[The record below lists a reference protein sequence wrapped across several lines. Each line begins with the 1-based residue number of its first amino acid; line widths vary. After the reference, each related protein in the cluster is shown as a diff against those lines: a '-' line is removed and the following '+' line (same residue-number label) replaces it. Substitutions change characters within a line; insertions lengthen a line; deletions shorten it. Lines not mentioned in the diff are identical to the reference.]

1 MSRVW
6 AMGESGAGWA
16 GWMDLRWG
24 LLFALMIGLGWGAT
38 DVSAQSSAQIQQVMS
53 MSPADRQRLM
63 RQFGVSEQDV
73 VRMLGEQRGATGAP
87 GAGFSRSSR
96 PTDLDTQSFEL
107 DPHRDFFGG
116 MQPDWMQPT
125 MPAPRDEY
133 DDGDLTARV
142 DYSRRHGLEVF
153 SRGVMSYQELFSI
166 PVPGDYIIGP
176 GDVFQVSL
184 FGTESNQYFLPV
196 QRDGWIDFP
205 ALGPIAVAGMSFAD
219 AKNVV
224 ADRVGREKLGV
235 RSSISLEQLKSIQL
249 AVSGEVNRPGV
260 YVVPSLVSVIQLL
273 NLAGGATDVG
283 TLRRVRLLRAGE
295 RLNLDLYDFI
305 IGGESSDVIGL
316 QPGDRLHLP
325 PVEAAIHV
333 KGAVRRS
340 GVYEILPGETLED
353 VLRMAGGLAP
363 DAAQGDAVLRRYAAD
378 GEQQIVD
385 IDLRARDGRRHAADD
400 GMILRVPRASEFTST
415 RIEVRGEVTVPGVRQ
430 WREGMRLSQL
440 FRDLRR
446 DLNVGRADL
455 DQGYIVRTDPHTR
468 AVSFLSFSL
477 REMFQQPGSAQ
488 DPMLQQEDVVLVLP
502 MPGVVEQERE
512 RHAEQNEAESG
523 SAELETVAQARRV
536 QRRGSAEL
544 FGATADAQGYMG
556 GGVDPARFAA
566 GAARESGVGFMQPD
580 PSQRQPAYQPFQ
592 IGLESDAARREREAL
607 DRAELLE
614 PYLRRLTRQTRDGSP
629 VAVFTVGGE
638 VHAPGT
644 YPITQKQNLRDAIE
658 AAGGLLESADIGN
671 AVVLRRTPGSTGLE
685 VFSVDL
691 EQVRD
696 VRVDLTLQPG
706 DLLTIRRDPTLGNRV
721 EVQIAGEVSSPG
733 TYVLPAGSTM
743 ADLID
748 LAGGVTQ
755 RGDLRAAIL
764 SRARLREMEQELRT
778 RYVAEIR
785 KSLIDAGV
793 AGDRRA
799 QVSPAALDLLDQLQ
813 EAMSEETDG
822 RLQID
827 LPRLAAGDSS
837 ADLVLS
843 DGDRL
848 RIPSLT
854 NAISVAGQVRAP
866 GSFAYV
872 PGMSVYAYLE
882 LAGGF
887 AQYSDGDAIFV
898 LRADGSVQ
906 PVEMGSSWGRFGRGS
921 QQELLPGDRIVVPIE
936 YGYINRWDL
945 AKEVVQ
951 FVYQTGIGL
960 AAVVAAL
967 R

>member
-1 MSRVW
+1 MLATGGSLVEAMS
-6 AMGESGAGWA
+6 
-16 GWMDLRWG
+16 LRWFG
-24 LLFALMIGLGWGAT
+24 LFMLMLSLGWGVTEAR
-38 DVSAQSSAQIQQVMS
+38 AQSSQQIQQVMS
-53 MSPADRQRLM
+53 MSPAERQRLM

-73 VRMLGEQRGATGAP
+73 MRMLGEQRSAIGASGQASP
-87 GAGFSRSSR
+87 RSSR
-96 PTDLDTQSFEL
+96 PSDMGQQGFEH
-107 DPHRDFFGG
+107 DSHGDFFGG
-116 MQPDWMQPT
+116 MQPGLMQPEAR
-125 MPAPRDEY
+125 MPQDEY
-133 DDGDLTARV
+133 DDGDLSGRV

-153 SRGVMSYQELFSI
+153 SRSFMPYQELFSI
-166 PVPGDYIIGP
+166 PVPDDYTIGP

-184 FGTESNQYFLPV
+184 FGTESNQYYLPV

-205 ALGPIAVAGMSFAD
+205 ALGPIAVSGMSFAD
-219 AKNVV
+219 ARKVV
-224 ADRVGREKLGV
+224 ADRVAREKLGV
-235 RSSISLEQLKSIQL
+235 RTSITLEQLKSIQL

-283 TLRRVRLLRAGE
+283 ALRRVRLLRAGE
-295 RLNLDLYDFI
+295 RLDIDLYDFI
-305 IGGESSDVIGL
+305 ISGERSDVIGL
-316 QPGDRLHLP
+316 KPGDRLHLP
-325 PVEAAIHV
+325 AVAAAVHV

-340 GVYEILPGETLED
+340 GVYEILPGETLEH
-353 VLRMAGGLAP
+353 LINMAGGLAP
-363 DAAQGDAVLRRYAAD
+363 DAALGEAVLRRYAED

-385 IDLRARDGRRHAADD
+385 VDLRAGDGRRQALSD
-400 GMILRVPRASEFTST
+400 GMILRVPRASEFTAT
-415 RIEVRGEVTVPGVRQ
+415 RVEVKGEVTVPGVRQ
-430 WREGMRLSQL
+430 WREGMRLSHL

-455 DQGYIVRTDPHTR
+455 DQGYIVRTDGETR
-468 AVSFLSFSL
+468 ELSFLSFSL
-477 REMFQQPGSAQ
+477 RKMFRQPGSEQ
-488 DPMLQQEDVVLVLP
+488 DPLLQQEDVVLVLP
-502 MPGVVEQERE
+502 MPGVIEQDRE
-512 RHAEQNEAESG
+512 RRQQEDEAEAESG
-523 SAELETVAQARRV
+523 DRETLTQARTV

-544 FGATADAQGYMG
+544 FGGGADVQGYMG
-556 GGVDPARFAA
+556 GGADAGGFAVA
-566 GAARESGVGFMQPD
+566 GALGNSLLETPR
-580 PSQRQPAYQPFQ
+580 RQPAYRPLQVH
-592 IGLESDAARREREAL
+592 LETDSARREREAL
-607 DRAELLE
+607 GRAELLE

-644 YPITQKQNLRDAIE
+644 YPITQKQSLRDAIE
-658 AAGGLLESADIGN
+658 AAGGLLESADISN
-671 AVVLRRTPGSTGLE
+671 AVVLRRAPEAAGLE
-685 VFSVDL
+685 VFTVDL

-696 VRVDLTLQPG
+696 ARDDHMLMPG

-733 TYVLPAGSTM
+733 TYMLPAGSTM

-748 LAGGVTQ
+748 LAGGITQ
-755 RGDLRAAIL
+755 RGDLRAAVL

-785 KSLIDAGV
+785 KSLIDANV

-799 QVSPAALDLLDQLQ
+799 QVNPAVLDLLDQL
-813 EAMSEETDG
+813 EDAISEETDG

-848 RIPSLT
+848 QIPSLT

-872 PGMSVYAYLE
+872 PGMSVAAYLE

-887 AQYSDGDAIFV
+887 AQYSDEKAIFV

-906 PVEMGSSWGRFGRGS
+906 PVDTGSSWSRFGRGN

-945 AKEVVQ
+945 AMEVVQ
-951 FVYQTGIGL
+951 FVYQSGIGL

>member
-1 MSRVW
+1 MV
-6 AMGESGAGWA
+6 
-16 GWMDLRWG
+16 LRW
-24 LLFALMIGLGWGAT
+24 LLLLAIVVGLGITGITAG
-38 DVSAQSSAQIQQVMS
+38 AQSSAQIQQVMS
-53 MSPADRQRLM
+53 MSPAERQRLM

-73 VRMLGEQRGATGAP
+73 MRMLSEQRSATGAGP
-87 GAGFSRSSR
+87 SR
-96 PTDLDTQSFEL
+96 PTRPTDMDPQGFDL
-107 DPHRDFFGG
+107 DPHGDFFGG
-116 MQPDWMQPT
+116 MQPGLMQPS
-125 MPAPRDEY
+125 MPTPRDDF
-133 DDGDLTARV
+133 DDGDLSARV

-153 SRGVMSYQELFSI
+153 SRSFMPYQELFSI
-166 PVPGDYIIGP
+166 PVPDDYVIGP
-176 GDVFQVSL
+176 GDVFQISL
-184 FGTESNQYFLPV
+184 FGTESNQYYLPV

-219 AKNVV
+219 AKKVV
-224 ADRVGREKLGV
+224 ADRVAREKLGV
-235 RSSISLEQLKSIQL
+235 RTSITLEQLKSIQL

-283 TLRRVRLLRAGE
+283 ALRRVRLLRAGE
-295 RLNLDLYDFI
+295 RLDIDLYDFI
-305 IGGESSDVIGL
+305 ITGERSDVIGL
-316 QPGDRLHLP
+316 KPGDRLHLP
-325 PVEAAIHV
+325 AVEAAVHV

-340 GVYEILPGETLED
+340 GVYEILPGETLDD
-353 VLRMAGGLAP
+353 VLRMAGGPAP
-363 DAAQGDAVLRRYAAD
+363 DAALGEAVLRRYAED

-385 IDLRARDGRRHAADD
+385 IDLRARDGRRQALSD
-400 GMILRVPRASEFTST
+400 GMILRVPRASEFTAT
-415 RIEVRGEVTVPGVRQ
+415 RIEVKGEVTVPGVRQ
-430 WREGMRLSQL
+430 WREGMRLSHV

-455 DQGYIVRTDPHTR
+455 DQGYIVRTDSETR
-468 AVSFLSFSL
+468 KLSFLSFSL
-477 REMFQQPGSAQ
+477 RQMFRQPNSEH
-488 DPMLQQEDVVLVLP
+488 DPLLQKEDVVLVLP

-512 RHAEQNEAESG
+512 HREQEEQVEAGPTERE
-523 SAELETVAQARRV
+523 AVAQDRRV
-536 QRRGSAEL
+536 PRRGSAEL
-544 FGATADAQGYMG
+544 FGAGANAQGYMG
-556 GGVDPARFAA
+556 AGGMTQGETLR
-566 GAARESGVGFMQPD
+566 SQPI
-580 PSQRQPAYQPFQ
+580 YQPFQ
-592 IGLESDAARREREAL
+592 TAPESDAARREREAL
-607 DRAELLE
+607 DRTELLE

-671 AVVLRRTPGSTGLE
+671 AVVLRRTPDAAGLE
-685 VFSVDL
+685 VFTVDL

-696 VRVDLTLQPG
+696 ARQDLTLKPG

-721 EVQIAGEVSSPG
+721 EVQITGEVSSPG
-733 TYVLPAGSTM
+733 TYMLPAGSTM

-799 QVSPAALDLLDQLQ
+799 QVNPAVLDLLDQLQ

-854 NAISVAGQVRAP
+854 NAVSVAGQVRAP

-872 PGMSVYAYLE
+872 PGMTVAAYLE
-882 LAGGF
+882 LAGGM
-887 AQYSDGDAIFV
+887 AQYSDEKAIFV

-906 PVEMGSSWGRFGRGS
+906 PVETGSSWNRFGRGS

>member
-1 MSRVW
+1 
-6 AMGESGAGWA
+6 
-16 GWMDLRWG
+16 MD
-24 LLFALMIGLGWGAT
+24 
-38 DVSAQSSAQIQQVMS
+38 AQNY
-53 MSPADRQRLM
+53 
-63 RQFGVSEQDV
+63 
-73 VRMLGEQRGATGAP
+73 
-87 GAGFSRSSR
+87 GF
-96 PTDLDTQSFEL
+96 
-107 DPHRDFFGG
+107 DPQWEFFGSTQPG
-116 MQPDWMQPT
+116 LMQPAMPT
-125 MPAPRDEY
+125 PRDEY
-133 DDGDLTARV
+133 DDGDLSSRV

-153 SRGVMSYQELFSI
+153 GRSFMPNQELSSI
-166 PVPGDYIIGP
+166 PVPDDYPIGP
-176 GDVFQVSL
+176 GDVFLVSL
-184 FGTESNQYFLPV
+184 FGTESNQYYLPV

-205 ALGPIAVAGMSFAD
+205 ALGPIVVSGMSFAD
-219 AKNVV
+219 AKQVI
-224 ADRVGREKLGV
+224 ADRVAKEKLGV
-235 RSSISLEQLKSIQL
+235 RTSITLEQLKSIQL

-283 TLRRVRLLRAGE
+283 ALRRVRLLRAGE
-295 RLNLDLYDFI
+295 RLDIDLYDFI
-305 IGGESSDVIGL
+305 ISAESSDVIGL
-316 QPGDRLHLP
+316 KPGDRLHLP
-325 PVEAAIHV
+325 AVDAAVHV

-353 VLRMAGGLAP
+353 LLGMAGGPAP
-363 DAAQGDAVLRRYAAD
+363 DAALGEAVLRRYAGSGAQ
-378 GEQQIVD
+378 EIVD
-385 IDLRARDGRRHAADD
+385 VDLRSREGRRQVLSD
-400 GMILRVPRASEFTST
+400 GMILRVPRGSDFTAT
-415 RIEVRGEVTVPGVRQ
+415 QVELKGEVTVPGVRQ
-430 WREGMRLSQL
+430 WRQGMRLSDL
-440 FRDLRR
+440 FGDLRR
-446 DLNVGRADL
+446 DINVGRADL
-455 DQGYIVRTDPHTR
+455 DQGYIVRTDAQSR
-468 AVSFLSFSL
+468 ALSFLSFSL
-477 REMFQQPGSAQ
+477 RDMFQQPGSDQ
-488 DPMLQQEDVVLVLP
+488 DPRLQQEDVVLVLP

-512 RHAEQNEAESG
+512 RQEQEAETAESG
-523 SAELETVAQARRV
+523 EREAVAQDRIV
-536 QRRGSAEL
+536 QRRGAAEL
-544 FGATADAQGYMG
+544 FGAGVDGQGYMG
-556 GGVDPARFAA
+556 GGADAARLAA
-566 GAARESGVGFMQPD
+566 GTARGSADGRSMPAAGRSQPT
-580 PSQRQPAYQPFQ
+580 YQPFQ
-592 IGLESDAARREREAL
+592 IGRESDAARREREAL

-644 YPITQKQNLRDAIE
+644 YPITQNQNLRDAIE

-671 AVVLRRTPGSTGLE
+671 AVVLRRTPEAAGLE

-691 EQVRD
+691 EEVRD
-696 VRVDLTLQPG
+696 TRVDLMLQPG

-721 EVQIAGEVSSPG
+721 EVQITGEVSSPG
-733 TYVLPAGSTM
+733 TYMLPAGSTM
-743 ADLID
+743 ADLIE

-799 QVSPAALDLLDQLQ
+799 QVNPAVLDLLDQLQ
-813 EAMSEETDG
+813 EAMSDETDG

-827 LPRLAAGDSS
+827 LPRLAGGDSS

-854 NAISVAGQVRAP
+854 QAVSVAGQVRAP

-872 PGMSVYAYLE
+872 PGMSVAAYLE
-882 LAGGF
+882 LAGGM
-887 AQYSDGDAIFV
+887 AQYSDEEEVFV

-906 PVEMGSSWGRFGRGS
+906 PVATGSSWTRFGRGE
-921 QQELLPGDRIVVPIE
+921 QEELLPGDRIVVPIE